1 MNNINKLLEALKNNE
16 YIKSFKPTSED
27 FADFIGGSTR
37 ATSNLMGGSNDEALL
52 ASGITAASPLARI
65 LTKPGRM
72 GADFAELL
80 IDPKWSLKNN
90 KIGLTKDAIILNLL
104 LGNDE
109 ESNVDEELDNYEQ
122 Y

>member
-1 MNNINKLLEALKNNE
+1 MSNINKLLEVIKNNE
-16 YIKSFKPTSED
+16 YIKSFKPKSED
-27 FADFIGGSTR
+27 FTDFLGGSTR
-37 ATSNLMGGSNDEALL
+37 ATSELLGGSKDEALL

-90 KIGLTKDAIILNLL
+90 KIGLTKDALILNLL

-109 ESNVDEELDNYEQ
+109 ETDINEELDNYE
-122 Y
+122 